1 MVRESLKR
9 DTEDERSVHAL
20 AYRVVLLNF
29 AAITTSTIMATH
41 TLLDILGDPNSNS
54 IIAALREEATA
65 IFREHNGEWSKAAI
79 SKLYR
84 LDSAIR
90 ESSRMSGVGGTAMA
104 RRVRTDSGIVLPDG
118 TWVAKSTTVGVSMDG
133 IHFDEA
139 FYDKPMEFD
148 AFRFS
153 RRREESIRSGEKSRV
168 NEDLVTTSIRW
179 LPFSHGNHAWFV
191 DFRNY
196 LRVPY

>member
-29 AAITTSTIMATH
+29 AAITTSALMATN

-65 IFREHNGEWSKAAI
+65 VFREHSGEWSKAAI
-79 SKLYR
+79 SKLHR
-84 LDSAIR
+84 LDSTIK
-90 ESSRMSGVGGTAMA
+90 ESGRVSGVGGTAMA
-104 RRVRTDSGIVLPDG
+104 RRVRADGGIVLPDG

-139 FYDKPMEFD
+139 FYNRPMEFD

-168 NEDLVTTSIRW
+168 NEDLVTTSIHW
-179 LPFSHGNHAWFV
+179 LSFSHGNHAWFV
-191 DFRNY
+191 DFFKY
-196 LRVPY
+196 LRVPH